1 MVSGHGGLYLVE
13 TSLKPMSYPLLDRI
27 HSPADVRVLDRR
39 QLDQLAAE
47 LRGFVL
53 ESVSRTGGHLSSN
66 LGTVELTISL
76 HHVFNLPH
84 DRIIWDVG
92 HQSYPH
98 KILTGRKQAMSTLRH
113 YGGLSGFPK
122 RSESEYDAFG
132 TAHSSTSIS
141 AALGMAVASRNTGTP
156 REHIAVIGDGSM
168 TAGMAFE
175 AMNNAGVTPDI
186 HLLVILNDNDM
197 SISPPVGALN
207 RYLARLMSG
216 QFYAAAKNVG
226 RAVLQH
232 MPPVL
237 ELARRFEEHA
247 KGMVTPA
254 TLFEEMGFNYVGPV
268 DGHDLDSLIPTLQN
282 MKALKGPQFLHV
294 VTKKGQGYKL
304 AEADPVLYHGPG
316 KFDPAVGIQKSG
328 AAPKLTFTQVF
339 GQWLCDMGERD
350 SRLYGITP
358 AMREGSGLVEF
369 EKRFPKRYF
378 DVGIA
383 EQHAVTFAAGLA
395 CEGQKPVVAIY
406 STFLQRGYDQ
416 LIHDV
421 ALQDL
426 DVTFALDRAGLVGA
440 DGATHAGNYDIAYL
454 RCIPNMVV
462 ACPSDEAEARL
473 LLTTCYEHPGPASVR
488 YPRGAG
494 VGAVPG
500 QGLESVP
507 LGRGVVRRRG
517 QHVAL
522 LVFGT
527 LMAVAR
533 QAAQALDLTLVDMRF
548 VKPIDH
554 ELIIQIASEHSAIVT
569 LEEGSIMG
577 GAGSAVA
584 ESLAAA
590 GLTVPLLQLGLPDRF
605 IDHGEQATLLKEVGL
620 DAAGIENA
628 VRERF
633 YLQK

>member
-1 MVSGHGGLYLVE
+1 
-13 TSLKPMSYPLLDRI
+13 
-27 HSPADVRVLDRR
+27 
-39 QLDQLAAE
+39 
-47 LRGFVL
+47 
-53 ESVSRTGGHLSSN
+53 
-66 LGTVELTISL
+66 
-76 HHVFNLPH
+76 
-84 DRIIWDVG
+84 
-92 HQSYPH
+92 
-98 KILTGRKQAMSTLRH
+98 
-113 YGGLSGFPK
+113 
-122 RSESEYDAFG
+122 
-132 TAHSSTSIS
+132 
-141 AALGMAVASRNTGTP
+141 
-156 REHIAVIGDGSM
+156 
-168 TAGMAFE
+168 
-175 AMNNAGVTPDI
+175 
-186 HLLVILNDNDM
+186 
-197 SISPPVGALN
+197 
-207 RYLARLMSG
+207 
-216 QFYAAAKNVG
+216 
-226 RAVLQH
+226 
-232 MPPVL
+232 
-237 ELARRFEEHA
+237 
-247 KGMVTPA
+247 
-254 TLFEEMGFNYVGPV
+254 
-268 DGHDLDSLIPTLQN
+268 
-282 MKALKGPQFLHV
+282 
-294 VTKKGQGYKL
+294 
-304 AEADPVLYHGPG
+304 
-316 KFDPAVGIQKSG
+316 
-328 AAPKLTFTQVF
+328 
-339 GQWLCDMGERD
+339 
-350 SRLYGITP
+350 
-358 AMREGSGLVEF
+358 
-369 EKRFPKRYF
+369 
-378 DVGIA
+378 VGIA

-494 VGAVPG
+494 VGALPG

-554 ELIIQIASEHSAIVT
+554 ELIMQIASEHSAIVT